1 MTDYGYTN
9 RGFNILSNSMNKF
22 EEYLVTSIKNIENN
36 KVFTF
41 KKCNFIVPEFLIAL
55 IWKY

>member
-1 MTDYGYTN
+1 
-9 RGFNILSNSMNKF
+9 MNKF